1 MSLLFNMLSSLVIA
15 FLPRSKCI
23 LISWL
28 QSPSAV
34 ISEPRNI
41 KCLTVSVVSP
51 SICHEMM
58 GPDDMILVFWM
69 LSFKPTFHSLSLS
82 SRGFAFIKFFAFCHK
97 GCVICISEVI
107 DNYPGNFEFSFCFT
121 SPAFLMIYS
130 GYKLNK
136 QGDNIQ
142 PWCTPFPIWN
152 QSVISCPVLTAAS
165 WPAFRFLRRHVSLS
179 GIPISLWIFHSFLWF
194 TVKDVGIVS

>member
-82 SRGFAFIKFFAFCHK
+82 SRGSLALLHFLLPEILIPACA
-97 GCVICISEVI
+97 S
-107 DNYPGNFEFSFCFT
+107 S

>member
-1 MSLLFNMLSSLVIA
+1 
-15 FLPRSKCI
+15 
-23 LISWL
+23 
-28 QSPSAV
+28 
-34 ISEPRNI
+34 
-41 KCLTVSVVSP
+41 
-51 SICHEMM
+51 
-58 GPDDMILVFWM
+58 MILETKKNKASPCLHCFPIYLPWGDV
-69 LSFKPTFHSLSLS
+69 TRCHSLHFLNVEFYASL
-82 SRGFAFIKFFAFCHK
+82 FTLLLHFHQEALYFLFTFCHK
-97 GCVICISEVI
+97 GGVICISEVI